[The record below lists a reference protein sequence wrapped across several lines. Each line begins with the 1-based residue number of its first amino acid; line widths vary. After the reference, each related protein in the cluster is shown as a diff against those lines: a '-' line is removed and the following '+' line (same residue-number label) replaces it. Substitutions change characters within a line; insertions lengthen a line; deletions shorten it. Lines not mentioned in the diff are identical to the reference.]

1 MKAAPGK
8 SMPDRFLTQIPAMAN
23 AAPVPERRAQELGE
37 SVFSGEFVS
46 SSQPCV
52 IKGAV
57 RHWEATRKWRDP
69 GYLKTVS
76 GHRKVLYF
84 PHENHLTFKRMMAG
98 KQEISFAE
106 AMDRLNSGSTDVA
119 SLGLQADF
127 TELRPDIGRF
137 AFLTRAEPSFLYP
150 PIRYFFYRNA
160 GSAWHFHPLDE
171 TLMCQIV
178 GAKKIGLLSARTV
191 FQKTIQEIFFREDYY
206 DDASAMEALAD
217 SDLCWFSA
225 TVEAGDALY
234 IPPLWW
240 HGVITASDGFGAT
253 AAVPFRSP
261 LPVVADII
269 RKMAAGDIDL
279 MGSAS
284 SSQMQS
290 LIEAARTM
298 GVEQELAIAMKR
310 AQTGSS
316 ASGPQSR
323 DGKDAVYY

>member
-1 MKAAPGK
+1 
-8 SMPDRFLTQIPAMAN
+8 MPDTFLTQIPGMIDAV
-23 AAPVPERRAQELGE
+23 PVPVRSADALGE
-37 SVFSGEFVS
+37 SVFTGEFVS
-46 SSQPCV
+46 NSRPCV

-57 RHWEATRKWRDP
+57 RHWAATQKWGDP
-69 GYLKTVS
+69 EYLKGVS

-98 KQEISFAE
+98 KLDMDFAE
-106 AMDRLNSGSTDVA
+106 AIDRLHSSNTDVA

-150 PIRYFFYRNA
+150 PVRYFFYRNA

-171 TLMCQIV
+171 TLMCQIA
-178 GAKKIGLLSARTV
+178 GTKKIGLLSAKTPL
-191 FQKTIQEIFFREDYY
+191 QKTIQEIFFKEDYY
-206 DDASAMEALAD
+206 DDASALGALAKPE
-217 SDLCWFSA
+217 LRWFSA

-240 HGVITASDGFGAT
+240 HGVIATGNSFGAT
-253 AAVPFRSP
+253 VAVPWRSP

-284 SSQMQS
+284 SSQMRS
-290 LIEAARTM
+290 LMEAARTM
-298 GVEQELAIAMKR
+298 GVERELAIAMKR
-310 AQTGSS
+310 TSLAS
-316 ASGPQSR
+316 APQER

>member
-1 MKAAPGK
+1 
-8 SMPDRFLTQIPAMAN
+8 MPDTFLTQIPGMTE
-23 AAPVPERRAQELGE
+23 AAPVPVRSADELGE
-37 SVFSGEFVS
+37 SVFTGEFVS
-46 SSQPCV
+46 NSQPCV

-57 RHWEATRKWRDP
+57 RHWAATRKWGDP
-69 GYLKTVS
+69 DYLKGVS

-84 PHENHLTFKRMMAG
+84 PHENHLTFRRMMAG
-98 KQEISFAE
+98 KLDMSFAE
-106 AMDRLNSGSTDVA
+106 AIDRLHSGNTAVA

-137 AFLTRAEPSFLYP
+137 AFLTRAEASFLYP
-150 PIRYFFYRNA
+150 PVRYFFYRNA

-178 GAKKIGLLSARTV
+178 GDKKIGLLSARTP
-191 FQKTIQEIFFREDYY
+191 FQKTIQEIFFKEEYY
-206 DDASAMEALAD
+206 DNASAVSALAN
-217 SDLCWFSA
+217 SDLRWFSA

-240 HGVITASDGFGAT
+240 HGVTTMGNGFGAT
-253 AAVPFRSP
+253 VAVPWRSP
-261 LPVVADII
+261 LPVFADII

-290 LIEAARTM
+290 LMEAARTT
-298 GVEQELAIAMKR
+298 GVERELAIAMER
-310 AQTGSS
+310 ASLG
-316 ASGPQSR
+316 SGPQKK